1 MQTYIPH
8 RCGGRN
14 KGVARWAWRTH
25 QHAQLVK
32 KKGGNVQ
39 PDNLFPNPSGCNR
52 RSRIIKRTRVLCRKK
67 ERIKDERSCLLG
79 WLGGWP
85 FFGWGGG
92 GKCFLSS
99 WRTTLLLIAK
109 NHFSSVLVFLNK
121 YFSGST
127 AAGPFPHPQFPF
139 SGVHTWRIRALNVR
153 CVNSLNQKTN
163 KLNNPSAE
171 CRGFSASAVVALMAV
186 LRNRGSISGKASQ

>member
-1 MQTYIPH
+1 
-8 RCGGRN
+8 
-14 KGVARWAWRTH
+14 
-25 QHAQLVK
+25 
-32 KKGGNVQ
+32 
-39 PDNLFPNPSGCNR
+39 
-52 RSRIIKRTRVLCRKK
+52 
-67 ERIKDERSCLLG
+67 
-79 WLGGWP
+79 
-85 FFGWGGG
+85 
-92 GKCFLSS
+92 
-99 WRTTLLLIAK
+99 
-109 NHFSSVLVFLNK
+109 VLVFLNK

-186 LRNRGSISGKASQ
+186 LRNRGSISGKASQWKGGSTNDTSLPKRITAKKKKEMTL